1 MLTIAKAL
9 AQDKQL
15 LSCSDSPRLD
25 CEVLLSFILDKTR
38 TYLYTWPEYVLDQ
51 PQEELFLASL
61 QRRVSGEPVAYI
73 VGQKEFWSLPLYV
86 DESTLIP
93 RPETELLVEIGLE
106 LLAGQDDAMVAD
118 LGTGTGAV
126 ALALASEQSQWQ
138 VYGLEKSQAALALAK
153 KNQQQLK
160 LHNATFLLSDWFD
173 ALAGQHKQF
182 NLIVS
187 NPPYINRDDVH
198 LSRGDVRFEPRS
210 ALVANDDGL
219 ADIKHIVD
227 HAADYLSVGGWL
239 VFEHGYQQACAVG
252 ECLGN
257 NHFTQVFTRK
267 DLSGQPRVTGGRLC
281 ERR

>member
-9 AQDKQL
+9 VQDKQL
-15 LSCSDSPRLD
+15 SSCSDSPRLD
-25 CEVLLSFILDKTR
+25 CEVLLSFAVGKTR
-38 TYLYTWPEYVLDQ
+38 TYLYTWPEQILEKS
-51 PQEELFLASL
+51 QEELFLSSL
-61 QRRVSGEPVAYI
+61 QRRINGEPVAYI

-106 LLAGQDDAMVAD
+106 LLAGQDDAMVVD

-138 VYGLEKSQAALALAK
+138 VYGLEKSQAAFALAQ

-160 LHNATFLLSDWFD
+160 LGNVTFLLSDWFD
-173 ALAGQHKQF
+173 ALVDQQKQF

-187 NPPYINRDDVH
+187 NPPYINSDDEH
-198 LSRGDVRFEPRS
+198 LSRGDVRFEPHS

-227 HAADYLSVGGWL
+227 HAADYLLANGWL
-239 VFEHGYQQACAVG
+239 VFEHGYQQAHAVT
-252 ECLGN
+252 EYLER
-257 NHFTQVFTRK
+257 NHFTQVFTRN
-267 DLSGQPRVTGGRLC
+267 DLSGQPRVTGGQLC
-281 ERR
+281 E